1 MWEDCLQLKSIAM
14 SVLERVQFQELH
26 RRDLMLQEGLKKV
39 SNINS
44 IFVTS
49 ISSCAF
55 YVCITLY
62 HYGFQGYALT
72 KLFSSTNVRYL

>member
-1 MWEDCLQLKSIAM
+1 M

-26 RRDLMLQEGLKKV
+26 RRDLMLQEDLKKV

-55 YVCITLY
+55 WFSRLCIDKTIFIY
-62 HYGFQGYALT
+62 
-72 KLFSSTNVRYL
+72 KC

>member
-39 SNINS
+39 SKINS
-44 IFVTS
+44 IFVTNDAV
-49 ISSCAF
+49 AF
-55 YVCITLY
+55 VCITFY

>member
-1 MWEDCLQLKSIAM
+1 M

-26 RRDLMLQEGLKKV
+26 RRDLMLQEDLKKV

-55 YVCITLY
+55 DPNIMVFKVM
-62 HYGFQGYALT
+62 H
-72 KLFSSTNVRYL
+72 

>member
-14 SVLERVQFQELH
+14 SVLEQVQFQELH

-39 SNINS
+39 GNMNS

-49 ISSCAF
+49 IPSCAF
-55 YVCITLY
+55 TLY

>member
-39 SNINS
+39 SKINA
-44 IFVTS
+44 IFVTND
-49 ISSCAF
+49 A
-55 YVCITLY
+55 V
-62 HYGFQGYALT
+62 YGLQGYALT

>member
-26 RRDLMLQEGLKKV
+26 RRDLMLQEDLKKV

-55 YVCITLY
+55 Y
-62 HYGFQGYALT
+62 GFQGYALT

>member
-39 SNINS
+39 SKINS
-44 IFVTS
+44 IFVTNDAV
-49 ISSCAF
+49 AF
-55 YVCITLY
+55 ITFY

>member
-39 SNINS
+39 SKINS
-44 IFVTS
+44 IFVTND
-49 ISSCAF
+49 A
-55 YVCITLY
+55 VY